1 MDLIGWICFVL
12 LVLGTVCGMATGK
25 VEEISSAI
33 LSTPADTVWLL
44 LKIGGSICFFSGL
57 MRVAEKSG
65 LVDNFSRILLKPIG
79 GLIPKTKTNPNL
91 RSSVTMNLA
100 SNFFG
105 LGNAAT
111 PYGIQA
117 AKEMSEGT
125 VSRSLAVF
133 ILLNTCSVQL
143 IPTTVCALRQ
153 ANGAENPMDILPAV
167 WAVQLLSCAAGILLT
182 KLFFRGTK

>member
-1 MDLIGWICFVL
+1 MIAWICFVL
-12 LVLGTVCGMATGK
+12 LASGTVCAVVTGNMDS
-25 VEEISSAI
+25 VCTAMLSA
-33 LSTPADTVWLL
+33 PWDTVTLI

-57 MRVAEKSG
+57 MRVAEGIG
-65 LVDNFSRILLKPIG
+65 LVDKFSRLLAKPVG
-79 GLIPKTKTNPNL
+79 TLMPMTKVDSKL

-117 AKEMSEGT
+117 AGRMADGNI
-125 VSRSLAVF
+125 SRSMATFL
-133 ILLNTCSVQL
+133 LLNTCSVQL

-153 ANGAENPMDILPAV
+153 ANGAQNPMDILPAV
-167 WAVQLLSCAAGILLT
+167 WTVQVLSCICGILLT